1 MIFSP
6 ESLNWWMDIL
16 YWLPANIIPEF
27 KVFLHIKVSS
37 VHPQKYQ
44 PSTTSSETAKNWST
58 KGCHYCHLPPG
69 DSHPYCGCH
78 ESQGAIFFGNVLDR
92 SISLYNE
99 ANIRCLVHLEWTFTP
114 NKTNGWIY
122 TQNDMGRLE
131 KRWVGKSTA
140 GLFERWPF
148 LVSKNVEFLGCICG
162 TVASPT
168 WLAARPLSSNTTN
181 PMNFISWRG
190 SKWPNL
196 DSKWRPFSRT
206 LKKGMRIFIIQKRC
220 VW

>member
-1 MIFSP
+1 MIFSA
-6 ESLNWWMDIL
+6 ESLNWWMDLQVVITCKCERIL
-16 YWLPANIIPEF
+16 PHIIPEF
-27 KVFLHIKVSS
+27 NVFLHIKVSS

-44 PSTTSSETAKNWST
+44 PSTTSSETANVWST

-140 GLFERWPF
+140 GLFERWPVF
-148 LVSKNVEFLGCICG
+148 GIEKCWISGVYLWNCGFSNLAGRKATEFKHHKSHELH
-162 TVASPT
+162 
-168 WLAARPLSSNTTN
+168 
-181 PMNFISWRG
+181 
-190 SKWPNL
+190 
-196 DSKWRPFSRT
+196 
-206 LKKGMRIFIIQKRC
+206 
-220 VW
+220 